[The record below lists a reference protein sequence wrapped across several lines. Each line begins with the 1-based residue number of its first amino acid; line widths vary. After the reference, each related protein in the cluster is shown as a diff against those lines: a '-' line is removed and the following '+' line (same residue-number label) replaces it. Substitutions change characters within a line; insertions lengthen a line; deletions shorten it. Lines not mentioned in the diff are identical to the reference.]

1 MPALRANSSS
11 QPASS
16 SNNRSFLKPGD
27 RLRRRPHP
35 FFIATKWMSRSA
47 HAASQSIPVLDSLH
61 HNFPEEIPL
70 RRRQFLATLPLAIAG
85 SSAYVPASGAS
96 QANAQP
102 QDSSAPLPKYQAS
115 GDERFIRPDVHAGDR
130 PSGASFASR
139 SPALGCS
146 GAAGT
151 AHPIATQVGIE
162 MLKRG
167 GSAVDA
173 SVAINA
179 CLGFMEPTSS
189 GLGGDC
195 FAFVWDPKKRK
206 VLGMASSG
214 KSPRSLSLATARA
227 RGKNG
232 VLPPLGAI
240 SVSTPGALEGWWAL
254 HQRFGKLK
262 WAELFDPAIHF
273 CESGVPTPQIIGWY
287 IKRNLQ
293 IFLRPGA
300 GVEETANAMHTYAP
314 DGKMPNEYDVRRN
327 PDLARTYKLIAEGGR
342 DAFYEGPIAQTIDAY
357 FKRIGGWLSVED
369 LRDMH
374 AEWLDPLVTNY
385 RGVDVCGMAA
395 NTQGLAT
402 LQILNILENFDLR
415 GMGYQSS
422 QALHVMVEAKRLAY
436 EDRARYYADPHF
448 AKIPIDWLN
457 SKEYAKERAKLISL
471 DKILAPIYP
480 GQAPSHG
487 DTTYFSTADSDGL
500 MVSQIQ
506 SNFRGMGSGLVA
518 DGLGFMFQD
527 RGELFSLKDGHPNLY
542 APGKR
547 PFQTIIPGFALRNGE
562 PWLAFGVMGGDMQ
575 PQGQTQIVVNRVD
588 YGLDVQACADSP
600 RWHHE
605 GSSQSMGEDL
615 PGLDPKG
622 ILRLEAGVPIETRKA
637 LIELGWPMGTSD
649 GGFGRYECIE
659 IRGHSDGP
667 YAGRVYAAG
676 SEMRADG
683 CALAY

>member
-1 MPALRANSSS
+1 
-11 QPASS
+11 
-16 SNNRSFLKPGD
+16 
-27 RLRRRPHP
+27 
-35 FFIATKWMSRSA
+35 
-47 HAASQSIPVLDSLH
+47 V
-61 HNFPEEIPL
+61 
-70 RRRQFLATLPLAIAG
+70 RRRQFLATLPLAVAG
-85 SSAYVPASGAS
+85 SSVAVSASGVPIA
-96 QANAQP
+96 AAQTAT
-102 QDSSAPLPKYQAS
+102 SSAELPKFQPPT
-115 GDERFIRPDVHAGDR
+115 DDRFLRPDVHAGDR
-130 PSGASFASR
+130 PAGASFSSR
-139 SPALGCS
+139 SPALGCN

-173 SVAINA
+173 AVAINA

-195 FAFVWDPKKRK
+195 YAFVWDPKLSK
-206 VLGMASSG
+206 VVAMASSG
-214 KSPRSLSLATARA
+214 KSPKSLSLATVRARA
-227 RGKNG
+227 KNG
-232 VLPPLGAI
+232 VIPPLGAI
-240 SVSTPGALEGWWAL
+240 SVSTPGALGGWWAL
-254 HQRFGKLK
+254 HQRYGKLK
-262 WAELFDPAIHF
+262 WAELFEPAIHY
-273 CESGVPTPQIIGWY
+273 CENGAPNPQIIGWY
-287 IKRNLQ
+287 IKRNLAT
-293 IFLRPGA
+293 FLRAGS

-314 DGKMPNEYDVRRN
+314 GGTPPNEYDVRRN

-342 DAFYEGPIAQTIDAY
+342 DAFYEGPIAKTIDAY
-357 FKRIGGWLSVED
+357 FKRIGGWLSKED
-369 LRDMH
+369 LRDH
-374 AEWLDPLVTNY
+374 QAEWIDPLVTNY
-385 RGVDVCGMAA
+385 RGVDVCGMGA

-402 LQILNILENFDLR
+402 LQMLNILENFDLR
-415 GMGYQSS
+415 GMGFQSP
-422 QALHVMVEAKRLAY
+422 QALHVMTEAKRLAY

-457 SKEYAKERAKLISL
+457 SKDYAKERAKLINL
-471 DKILAPIYP
+471 DKILTPIHP

-487 DTTYFSTADSDGL
+487 DTTYFSTADSDGV

-527 RGELFSLKDGHPNLY
+527 RGELFSLQDGHPNIY

-547 PFQTIIPGFALRNGE
+547 PFQTIIPGFATRNGA

-575 PQGQTQIVVNRVD
+575 PQGQTQIIVNRVD
-588 YGLDVQACADSP
+588 YGLDVQSAADSP

-605 GSSQSMGEDL
+605 GSSQSMGED
-615 PGLDPKG
+615 PPNLDPKG
-622 ILRLEAGVPIETRKA
+622 ILRLEAGVPAATRQA
-637 LIELGWPMGTSD
+637 LIDLGWPMGASD

-659 IRGHSDGP
+659 LRSHSDGP

>member
-1 MPALRANSSS
+1 
-11 QPASS
+11 
-16 SNNRSFLKPGD
+16 
-27 RLRRRPHP
+27 
-35 FFIATKWMSRSA
+35 
-47 HAASQSIPVLDSLH
+47 
-61 HNFPEEIPL
+61 L
-70 RRRQFLATLPLAIAG
+70 RRRQFLATLPLAVAG
-85 SSAYVPASGAS
+85 SSMANSVTTSASTVAPAPTPADTTPSE
-96 QANAQP
+96 
-102 QDSSAPLPKYQAS
+102 LPKFQAPE
-115 GDERFIRPDVHAGDR
+115 DERFLRPDVHAGDR
-130 PSGASFASR
+130 PSGASFSSR

-146 GAAGT
+146 GAAGS
-151 AHPIATQVGIE
+151 AHPIATLVGIE

-173 SVAINA
+173 SIAINA

-195 FAFVWDPKKRK
+195 FAFVWDPKLRK
-206 VLGMASSG
+206 VQGMASSG
-214 KSPRSLSLATARA
+214 KSPRSLSLATVRA
-227 RGKNG
+227 RSKNG
-232 VLPPLGAI
+232 VIPPLGAI

-254 HQRFGKLK
+254 HQRYGKLK
-262 WAELFDPAIHF
+262 WAELFEPAIHY
-273 CESGVPTPQIIGWY
+273 CETGAPNPQIIGWY

-293 IFLRPGA
+293 IFLRPTS

-314 DGKMPNEYDVRRN
+314 DGILPNEYDVRRN
-327 PDLARTYKLIAEGGR
+327 PDLARTYKLIAQGGR
-342 DAFYEGPIAQTIDAY
+342 DAFYEGPIADTIDAY
-357 FKRIGGWLSVED
+357 FKRIGGWLSKED

-402 LQILNILENFDLR
+402 LQILNILENFDLC
-415 GMGYQSS
+415 GMGFQSPH
-422 QALHVMVEAKRLAY
+422 ALHVMVEAKRLAY

-448 AKIPIDWLN
+448 AKIPIEWLN
-457 SKEYAKERAKLISL
+457 SKEYAKQRSALISL
-471 DKILAPIYP
+471 DKILTPIYP

-487 DTTYFSTADSDGL
+487 DTTYLSTADADGL

-527 RGELFSLKDGHPNLY
+527 RGELFSLHDGHPNLY

-575 PQGQTQIVVNRVD
+575 PQGQTQIIVNRVD
-588 YGLDVQACADSP
+588 YGLDVQSSADSP

-605 GSSQSMGEDL
+605 GSSQSMGEDPPHL
-615 PGLDPKG
+615 GPMGV
-622 ILRLEAGVPIETRKA
+622 LRLEAGIPPETRDA
-637 LIELGWPMGTSD
+637 LIALGWPMGPSD

-659 IRGHSDGP
+659 LRGKTEGP

-676 SEMRADG
+676 GEMRADG